1 MFSLQLKHYLKHN
14 FGIPYDEQYYNG
26 DWMMGPNLF
35 CWQPFCDIHR
45 QLYIYSN
52 WAMPSSYEEL
62 EDVIDRIMKH
72 KVTIDRYRYDDHVI
86 VALLHSVAI
95 SNKRIVELHTY

>member
-1 MFSLQLKHYLKHN
+1 
-14 FGIPYDEQYYNG
+14 
-26 DWMMGPNLF
+26 
-35 CWQPFCDIHR
+35 
-45 QLYIYSN
+45 
-52 WAMPSSYEEL
+52 MPSSYEEL

-95 SNKRIVELHTY
+95 SNKRIVELHTYWKMHKLLQTYKQDKSL